1 MESRSSLSASPTYQ
15 HQQHNTLCREHYYEE
30 NAEKTNMVILC
41 IGSNRVVI
49 PTLDS
54 NVKALKTMTAKI
66 INK

>member
-1 MESRSSLSASPTYQ
+1 MLPLHT
-15 HQQHNTLCREHYYEE
+15 NTNNTTPYAENIVRK

>member
-1 MESRSSLSASPTYQ
+1 MLPLHT
-15 HQQHNTLCREHYYEE
+15 NTNNTTSYAENIIVRK

-54 NVKALKTMTAKI
+54 NVKALKAMTAKI